1 MCHFIAAVGG
11 RHDFLDDEED
21 FKATRRRSTP
31 GSLSRSPEETEETDK
46 RPSVSSGTHPVISE
60 THPVLEDTQPV
71 ISDTQ
76 EVSKPS
82 EDKPEETS
90 KSSESETTEKP
101 VSVVDEVLVSSEKM
115 AVESIPVIEVS
126 TRQDKPP
133 VESSNDTTQE
143 VASSQDKE
151 EGSIGQE
158 GVSERVTAEADIP
171 QPEQEST
178 PDASDTAVDKVDGAV
193 SVVTTE
199 SSVTVLETVKSTS
212 VISEKVETVVS
223 VVKTEVTEVSPAQKP
238 SETDELKQDAKED
251 IKETSPSQNDEP
263 VSPSKTKWYFTL
275 DRQETWSVPTEVELE
290 KSSSP
295 PKSPGSSSDKVSI
308 KSDRQSIN
316 SEKGSIKSSSDD
328 DDMLVMWQNIRK
340 TRLSIV
346 GDQVWDVPERLRAMS
361 SVHDGKEEAFVRLR
375 TLERTLKVS

>member
-11 RHDFLDDEED
+11 RHDFLEDEED

-31 GSLSRSPEETEETDK
+31 GSLSRSPEETEGTDK

-115 AVESIPVIEVS
+115 AVESVPVIEVS

-133 VESSNDTTQE
+133 VESSNDTTPE

-158 GVSERVTAEADIP
+158 GVSEGVTAEADIP

-178 PDASDTAVDKVDGAV
+178 PDASDTAVDKVDRAV

-223 VVKTEVTEVSPAQKP
+223 VVKTEVTEVSPAQMP
-238 SETDELKQDAKED
+238 SETDEFKKDAKKD
-251 IKETSPSQNDEP
+251 IKQTSPSP
-263 VSPSKTKWYFTL
+263 WFFTL

-295 PKSPGSSSDKVSI
+295 PKSPSSSSDKVSI
-308 KSDRQSIN
+308 KSDRQSIK
-316 SEKGSIKSSSDD
+316 SEKGSIK
-328 DDMLVMWQNIRK
+328 
-340 TRLSIV
+340 
-346 GDQVWDVPERLRAMS
+346 
-361 SVHDGKEEAFVRLR
+361 DGAY
-375 TLERTLKVS
+375 